1 VTGIV
6 LIVLSIHLWA
16 RHADTLLLLRTP
28 KLGVLAMASIFV
40 LTPLF
45 VIGLA
50 WAVQLGPADPAALI
64 ALSISPILPRRRAMV
79 GRDGDYAVGLSVL
92 AAAVSIAI
100 PPIVVWLVGRPFG
113 VTTIFDP
120 VATLARS
127 VPSRFQLGRSCDA

>member
-50 WAVQLGPADPAALI
+50 WAVQLGPADPAALK
-64 ALSISPILPRRRAMV
+64 
-79 GRDGDYAVGLSVL
+79 
-92 AAAVSIAI
+92 
-100 PPIVVWLVGRPFG
+100 
-113 VTTIFDP
+113 
-120 VATLARS
+120 
-127 VPSRFQLGRSCDA
+127 RFRFRRSCRAGGQWSAEMGTMLWVCPCWPQPFRSSSRP

>member
-6 LIVLSIHLWA
+6 LIVLSLRLWA

-79 GRDGDYAVGLSVL
+79 GGDGDYAVGLSVL
-92 AAAVSIAI
+92 AAAVSIVI
-100 PPIVVWLVGRPFG
+100 PPIVV
-113 VTTIFDP
+113 
-120 VATLARS
+120 
-127 VPSRFQLGRSCDA
+127 